1 MDRREALRSVA
12 VLLGT
17 AISAA
22 TTDILFSSYT
32 LPKSE
37 KNSITFSSA
46 QLRTLTEMADVI
58 IPTTKSSPGA
68 KVAGVG
74 KFIPMMV
81 TDCYPAKQQQ
91 SYFRGLSDFEVQVN
105 KAYGK
110 SFGLV
115 PLADRKKLL
124 TKLRQDTIDQKRI
137 KNPEMVDLAYFFTIT
152 RDLTS
157 LGYFASEV
165 GCTQAREYLPIPG
178 SYDGAAL
185 LKPGQKSW
193 AT

>member
-12 VLLGT
+12 ILLGT
-17 AISAA
+17 AISAG

-32 LPKSE
+32 LPEGE
-37 KNSITFSSA
+37 KNTVSFSA
-46 QLRTLTEMADVI
+46 EQLKALTEIADVI

-81 TDCYPAKQQQ
+81 KDCYPAKQQQ
-91 SYFRGLSDFEVQVN
+91 SFLNGLVAFETRAK

-110 SFGLV
+110 SFALI
-115 PLADRKKLL
+115 PLAERKKML
-124 TKLRQDTIDQKRI
+124 TTLRQETLDQKANKI
-137 KNPEMVDLAYFFTIT
+137 PEKADITYFFTT
-152 RDLTS
+152 VRDLTS
-157 LGYFASEV
+157 LGYFSSEV
-165 GCTQAREYLPIPG
+165 GCTKAREYVLIPG
-178 SYDGAAL
+178 SYDGAYP

>member
-17 AISAA
+17 AISAG

-32 LPKSE
+32 LPESE
-37 KNSITFSSA
+37 KNAITFSAA

-91 SYFRGLSDFEVQVN
+91 SYFRGLTDFEMQVN

-110 SFGLV
+110 SFALI
-115 PLADRKKLL
+115 PLADRKTLL
-124 TKLRQDTIDQKRI
+124 TKLRQDTIDQK
-137 KNPEMVDLAYFFTIT
+137 KNKKSEMVDLAYFFTVT

-165 GCTQAREYLPIPG
+165 GCTQAREYLLIPG
-178 SYDGAAL
+178 SYDGATL

>member
-12 VLLGT
+12 ILLGT
-17 AISAA
+17 TISAG

-32 LPKSE
+32 LPENE
-37 KNSITFSSA
+37 KNNVTFSVE
-46 QLRTLTEMADVI
+46 QRKLLTEIADVI

-74 KFIPMMV
+74 KFIPMMIN
-81 TDCYPAKQQQ
+81 DCYPAKQQQ
-91 SYFRGLSDFEVQVN
+91 SFYKGLTEFEARV
-105 KAYGK
+105 KKTYGK
-110 SFGLV
+110 SYGLI
-115 PLADRKKLL
+115 PLKDRQKLL
-124 TKLRQDTIDQKRI
+124 TELRQETLDQKQA
-137 KNPEMVDLAYFFTIT
+137 KNPDQADITYFFTIT

-157 LGYFASEV
+157 LGYFSSEV
-165 GCTQAREYLPIPG
+165 GCTKAREYLPIPG
-178 SYDGAAL
+178 SYDGNTT